1 MFQRPKTKSGDLF
14 AGLCLRRRSPVAK
27 DERAD
32 AHDGVRGDALR
43 DGGGRPT
50 AAGRAAAR
58 RAAKTASLQPVCFD
72 SVVSSTPLRRRKIS
86 TRVSGKLQQ
95 RQREGG
101 EEG

>member
-1 MFQRPKTKSGDLF
+1 MLSTAEQYEG
-14 AGLCLRRRSPVAK
+14 V
-27 DERAD
+27 D

-72 SVVSSTPLRRRKIS
+72 AVVSSTPLRRE
-86 TRVSGKLQQ
+86 TVRVRDKLQQ
-95 RQREGG
+95 IQTEEE